1 MGYLICGGAG
11 FIGSYL
17 VEKLVKDGYDIVVID
32 NLSRGKIEHLN
43 SVISDITFIQDD
55 ITNFDLIKDSVRQV
69 DVVYH
74 LAALSRVIP
83 SIQNPELCFKSNVTG
98 TEIIARLCAKYKK
111 KLIFSSSRE
120 VYGDAEYIPVDEK
133 HPLNPKNPYGASK
146 VAGEK
151 IIEAYNKCYGL
162 DFVILRLG
170 NVYGERD
177 FERVIPLYIDKC
189 LKRDD
194 LIVYGGNQVL
204 DFVFIS
210 DVIDVLLKAVDISN
224 DTFNVG
230 SGVGVKI
237 IELAKHIKGLIN
249 TNSQIL
255 IKKSR
260 KGEVEEFIADI
271 SKIKNS
277 LGWRP
282 KTTLEEGLNDTIK
295 QIVNKKMDTEP
306 AKVKTEN
313 AR

>member
-1 MGYLICGGAG
+1 MKGYLICGGAG
-11 FIGSYL
+11 FIGSHL
-17 VEKLVKDGYDIVVID
+17 VEKLIKDGYDIVVID
-32 NLSRGKIEHLN
+32 NLSRGKIENLN
-43 SVISDITFIQDD
+43 SVINDITFIQDD
-55 ITNFDLIKDSVRQV
+55 ITNFDLIKDSVRKA

-83 SIQNPELCFKSNVTG
+83 SILRPELCFKSNVTG
-98 TEIIARLCAKYKK
+98 TEILARLCAKYKK

-151 IIEAYNKCYGL
+151 IIEAYSKCYGL

-177 FERVIPLYIDKC
+177 FERVIPLFIDKC
-189 LKRDD
+189 LKGDD

-210 DVIDVLLKAVDISN
+210 DVIDALLKAVDRSN

-249 TNSQIL
+249 TNSQVI

-271 SKIKNS
+271 SKIENS

-295 QIVNKKMDTEP
+295 RIVNKKWTQSQLG
-306 AKVKTEN
+306 
-313 AR
+313 

>member
-1 MGYLICGGAG
+1 M
-11 FIGSYL
+11 
-17 VEKLVKDGYDIVVID
+17 VKDGYDIVVID
-32 NLSRGKIEHLN
+32 NLSRGKIENLS

-55 ITNFDLIKDSVRQV
+55 ITNCDLIKDSVRQV

-83 SIQNPELCFKSNVTG
+83 AIQNPELCFKSNVTG
-98 TEIIARLCAKYKK
+98 TEIIARVCAKYKK

-120 VYGDAEYIPVDEK
+120 VYGDAKYIPVDEK

-151 IIEAYNKCYGL
+151 IIEAYNNCYGL
-162 DFVILRLG
+162 DHVILRLG

-177 FERVIPLYIDKC
+177 FERVIPLFIDKC
-189 LKRDD
+189 LKGDD

-204 DFVFIS
+204 DFVYIS
-210 DVIDVLLKAVDISN
+210 DVIDALLKAADMSN
-224 DTFNVG
+224 DNDKFNVG

-237 IELAKHIKGLIN
+237 IELAKLIKGLIN
-249 TNSQIL
+249 TNSQII

-277 LGWRP
+277 LCWRP
-282 KTTLEEGLNDTIK
+282 KVKLEEGLNDTIK
-295 QIVNKKMDTEP
+295 QIVNKKMDTGA
-306 AKVKTEN
+306 AKVKEKN
-313 AR
+313 AI

>member
-1 MGYLICGGAG
+1 MRFLICGGAG
-11 FIGSYL
+11 FIGSHL
-17 VEKLVKDGYDIVVID
+17 VEKLINEGYDIVAID
-32 NLSRGKIEHLN
+32 NLSRGKIENLN
-43 SVISDITFIQDD
+43 SVINDITFIQDD
-55 ITNFDLIKDSVRQV
+55 ITNFDLMRDIVRKV
-69 DVVYH
+69 DAVYH

-83 SIQNPELCFKSNVTG
+83 AIQNPELCFKSNVTG
-98 TEIIARLCAKYKK
+98 TEITARLCAKYKK

-120 VYGDAEYIPVDEK
+120 VYGDAKYIPVDEK

-151 IIEAYNKCYGL
+151 IIEAYNNCYGL
-162 DFVILRLG
+162 DHVILRLG

-177 FERVIPLYIDKC
+177 FERVIPLFIDKC
-189 LKRDD
+189 LKGDD

-204 DFVFIS
+204 DFVYIT
-210 DVIDVLLKAVDISN
+210 DVIDALLKAADMSNDN

-237 IELAKHIKGLIN
+237 IELAELTKGLIN

-277 LGWRP
+277 FGWRP
-282 KTTLEEGLNDTIK
+282 KPTLEEGLNDTITR
-295 QIVNKKMDTEP
+295 INNESRAVVT
-306 AKVKTEN
+306 
-313 AR
+313 